1 MKFSI
6 YFIFS
11 FLLFANTHLHAK
23 HKPNIN
29 GLKQEGTSSSL
40 YSPKNTNGISYDTA
54 ILVKW
59 PLNKNGQFNVAGIV
73 IGKLVN
79 NKFVVNRTRI
89 KVQSINIPQK
99 LGDILTDNTPIVFEK
114 MVGGVS
120 QGAGVPMDT
129 AILIK
134 WPPLKSGNKFTT
146 VSSMVTGYIQDGD
159 FLFVQQG
166 NRLIP
171 TIVGKYGDIL
181 IDDVPIPPYDT
192 PNGRVTNDGI
202 SSTNPGQVE
211 RRAGGGEPEK
221 PKGCYCVE
229 EPTPGTFTGV
239 NVDCPGGD
247 CVKCCADLKKQG
259 GTGVPV
265 PAEVALA
272 ISKGQYTGD
281 WGDKNY
287 YFNEVKPKQ
296 ETTTLS
302 QISTNWDKTKYPYG
316 IVVFNNSQYD
326 YDKAENILE
335 WMKDSK
341 NLNGKSEMPVPV
353 FIVPVMPKDTA
364 RREKHHAAFNKKRRE
379 QGFGKMVG
387 LIPPP
392 NNTPFFPEIV
402 YRENTRLVKC
412 TDADGNDYYVNC
424 PEGTENCCGLAPL
437 PQIDLTTPA
446 ENNGNPDGGTKPK
459 PGTTTLSGIF
469 ANWDKTKNPYGIV
482 VFKNSQFVYD
492 KAENIQEWM
501 KGFKKLKGKKEKG
514 YEAFYIIPTT
524 PKDTTIQAANGAGT
538 RLAAGNASTKPGL
551 KRIEIVSPPNN
562 SPSSPEII
570 YDANTR
576 LVKCTDADGN
586 DYYVNCPE
594 GTGNCCDLAPLP
606 FIDLTSPEKQESF
619 GSGNN
624 HPDSTMS
631 FKWPEDF
638 NNSAYKDL
646 KFEPNAILIGKDGK
660 KHDVKFDSHSNYRF
674 VVFKDISTDYT
685 FLKMPAG
692 TLFLKPFNGTY
703 EGFNKPS
710 IFVTMPQGSVKANG
724 AGTRLATSQASA
736 KPGLKRLTPPP
747 APIGATV
754 PLGEVIFKN
763 NGGGIK
769 IDTAIVIYWPLVNGK
784 DDYRQTAPPEGS
796 TIFYPEASIAAIQ
809 KAPSGTIL
817 HYTQTNMT
825 NLGSNKDDVFTT
837 VYKYGDILI
846 DDVPIPFERIQN
858 PSKIPS
864 TDTAIIV
871 KWPEDFK
878 KAAYQE
884 ASFEAMATFV
894 AADGKFYFID
904 LDSDGDGFFD
914 VDELASK
921 IPAGTMLLKRGAT
934 RKNTQPFIFVT
945 MPQGSVKANGA
956 GTRLATSQASNKPGL
971 KRLTPPPAPIGATVP
986 LGEIL
991 FKNNG
996 GGIKIDTAI
1005 VIFWP
1010 PVNGK
1015 DDYKQIPPPNNNM
1028 VVFSGEFVQN
1038 IKSEKVNSGDRH
1050 GQLVLSRRRA
1060 KLLLTWQG
1068 LIRTNSDNDNDEYN
1082 VAESINDA
1090 KSLDKSNLGVAK
1102 DTIQVIKWPED
1113 FKKAVYKESS
1123 YEAMATFVS
1132 ADGKFYFIDLDSDG
1146 DGFFD
1151 VDELASKI
1159 PAGTMLLKR
1168 GAKTKTANKSNFHTV
1183 SFTKN
1188 GDTLP
1193 TYTMQIALPNGSS
1206 MDKLFEMSD
1215 QAQIYKMREII
1226 SLHIGQAGRQTTNN
1240 EKDIPIALP
1249 YFDTNGNLLFW
1260 ATKDAITLT
1269 YEKNA
1274 VNISSIA
1281 KNNKYDMDT
1290 FKSFYKTL
1298 INDNPTFAYPQFKKD
1313 RLRAVPHT
1321 ELSIDPK
1328 LGKQRK

>member
-40 YSPKNTNGISYDTA
+40 YSPKNTNGISYDSA

-59 PLNKNGQFNVAGIV
+59 PLNKNGQFNIAGMV
-73 IGKLVN
+73 YGKLVN

-99 LGDILTDNTPIVFEK
+99 LGDILTDNAPIVFEK

-134 WPPLKSGNKFTT
+134 WPPVKSGNKFTT

-159 FLFVQQG
+159 FLFAQQSK
-166 NRLIP
+166 RLIP
-171 TIVGKYGDIL
+171 TTVGKYGDIL

-192 PNGRVTNDGI
+192 PNGRVANGGI

-247 CVKCCADLKKQG
+247 CVKCCADVKKQG
-259 GTGVPV
+259 GTRVPV
-265 PAEVALA
+265 PAEVVLA
-272 ISKGQYTGD
+272 ISKGQYTGN
-281 WGDKNY
+281 WGDKKY
-287 YFNEVKPKQ
+287 YFNEVKPKPETTTLGEISALAQLKNSTPKPKQ
-296 ETTTLS
+296 ETTTLGE
-302 QISTNWDKTKYPYG
+302 ISAKWDKDKYPYG
-316 IVVFNNSQYD
+316 IVVFKNNQFV
-326 YDKAENILE
+326 YDKAENIQD
-335 WMKDSK
+335 WMKGYK
-341 NLNGKSEMPVPV
+341 KLKGKGIKGYEAYYIIPTT
-353 FIVPVMPKDTA
+353 PKDTTIQ
-364 RREKHHAAFNKKRRE
+364 AANGAGTRIATGQASIKPGLKRIE
-379 QGFGKMVG
+379 IVS
-387 LIPPP
+387 PPSNLP
-392 NNTPFFPEIV
+392 SSPEIG
-402 YRENTRLVKC
+402 YDENTRLVKC
-412 TDADGNDYYVNC
+412 TDKDGNDYYVNC
-424 PEGTENCCGLAPL
+424 PEGTENCCDLAPL

-459 PGTTTLSGIF
+459 PETTTLSGIL

-514 YEAFYIIPTT
+514 YEAYYIIPTT

-538 RLAAGNASTKPGL
+538 RLASTQASTKPGL
-551 KRIEIVSPPNN
+551 KRIEMVSPPNN
-562 SPSSPEII
+562 SPSSPEIV
-570 YDANTR
+570 YDENNR
-576 LVKCTDADGN
+576 MVKCTDKDGN

-606 FIDLTSPEKQESF
+606 FIDLTSPEKRESF

-638 NNSAYKDL
+638 NKLAYKDL

-660 KHDVKFDSHSNYRF
+660 KHDVKFDSHSNYGF

-692 TLFLKPFNGTY
+692 TLFLTPFNDTY
-703 EGFNKPS
+703 AGFNKPS

-754 PLGEVIFKN
+754 PLGEVLFKN

-769 IDTAIVIYWPLVNGK
+769 IDTAIVIYWPPVTGK
-784 DDYRQTAPPEGS
+784 DDYRQIPPPNNNMVVFSAGIVNDFKPFAEN
-796 TIFYPEASIAAIQ
+796 PEDRHGRLVLSRRKAKLMLAWQGLIRTNSDNDNDEYNVAESINDA
-809 KAPSGTIL
+809 K
-817 HYTQTNMT
+817 NMDKS
-825 NLGSNKDDVFTT
+825 NLGV
-837 VYKYGDILI
+837 LI
-846 DDVPIPFERIQN
+846 DTIQV
-858 PSKIPS
+858 I
-864 TDTAIIV
+864 

-878 KAAYQE
+878 KAAYKE

-914 VDELASK
+914 
-921 IPAGTMLLKRGAT
+921 I
-934 RKNTQPFIFVT
+934 
-945 MPQGSVKANGA
+945 
-956 GTRLATSQASNKPGL
+956 
-971 KRLTPPPAPIGATVP
+971 
-986 LGEIL
+986 
-991 FKNNG
+991 
-996 GGIKIDTAI
+996 
-1005 VIFWP
+1005 
-1010 PVNGK
+1010 
-1015 DDYKQIPPPNNNM
+1015 
-1028 VVFSGEFVQN
+1028 
-1038 IKSEKVNSGDRH
+1038 
-1050 GQLVLSRRRA
+1050 
-1060 KLLLTWQG
+1060 
-1068 LIRTNSDNDNDEYN
+1068 
-1082 VAESINDA
+1082 
-1090 KSLDKSNLGVAK
+1090 
-1102 DTIQVIKWPED
+1102 
-1113 FKKAVYKESS
+1113 
-1123 YEAMATFVS
+1123 
-1132 ADGKFYFIDLDSDG
+1132 
-1146 DGFFD
+1146 
-1151 VDELASKI
+1151 DELASKI

-1168 GAKTKTANKSNFHTV
+1168 GAKSRTAINGNFHTV

-1206 MDKLFEMSD
+1206 MDKLFETSD
-1215 QAQIYKMREII
+1215 QAQNYKMREII

-1269 YEKNA
+1269 YEKNT

-1281 KNNKYDMDT
+1281 KNNMYDMDT

-1298 INDNPTFAYPQFKKD
+1298 INDNPTFAYPQFKQKP
-1313 RLRAVPHT
+1313 RRPRAVPHT
-1321 ELSIDPK
+1321 EISIQPMAMPNK
-1328 LGKQRK
+1328 

>member
-40 YSPKNTNGISYDTA
+40 YSPKNTNGISYDSA

-59 PLNKNGQFNVAGIV
+59 PLNKNGQFNIAGMV
-73 IGKLVN
+73 YGKLVN

-99 LGDILTDNTPIVFEK
+99 LGDILIDNASIVFDK
-114 MVGGVS
+114 MVGGVI
-120 QGAGVPMDT
+120 QGVGVPMDT

-134 WPPLKSGNKFTT
+134 WPPVKSGNKFTT

-166 NRLIP
+166 NRLIS
-171 TIVGKYGDIL
+171 TTVGKYGVIL

-192 PNGRVTNDGI
+192 PNGRVTNGGI
-202 SSTNPGQVE
+202 SSTNPSQVE

-247 CVKCCADLKKQG
+247 CVKCCADVKKQG
-259 GTGVPV
+259 GTRVTV

-281 WGDKNY
+281 WGDKKY

-316 IVVFNNSQYD
+316 IVVFNNSKYG
-326 YDKAENILE
+326 YDKAENIQE
-335 WMKDSK
+335 WMKDNK
-341 NLNGKSEMPVPV
+341 NLKGKGEMPVPV
-353 FIVPVMPKDTA
+353 FIIPIKPKDTTIQ
-364 RREKHHAAFNKKRRE
+364 AANGAGTRIATGQASTKPGLKRS
-379 QGFGKMVG
+379 VVVA
-387 LIPPP
+387 PP

-446 ENNGNPDGGTKPK
+446 ENNGNPNGGTKPK
-459 PGTTTLSGIF
+459 PETTTLSGIL

-524 PKDTTIQAANGAGT
+524 PNDTTIQAANGAGT

-551 KRIEIVSPPNN
+551 KRIEMVSPPNN

-576 LVKCTDADGN
+576 LVKCTDKDGN

-624 HPDSTMS
+624 HSDSTMS
-631 FKWPEDF
+631 FKWPDDF

-660 KHDVKFDSHSNYRF
+660 KHDVKFDSHSNYGF

-692 TLFLKPFNGTY
+692 TLFLTPFNGTY
-703 EGFNKPS
+703 EGFNKPF
-710 IFVTMPQGSVKANG
+710 IFVTIPQGSVKANG

-754 PLGEVIFKN
+754 PQGEILFKN

-769 IDTAIVIYWPLVNGK
+769 IDTAIVIYWPPVNGK
-784 DDYRQTAPPEGS
+784 DDYRQIPPPNNNMVVFSQG
-796 TIFYPEASIAAIQ
+796 IFNDFKPKLETVEDQDGQLIISRKRAKHMRTWEKVLRTNSDNENDEYNVAESINDT
-809 KAPSGTIL
+809 KSL
-817 HYTQTNMT
+817 DKS
-825 NLGSNKDDVFTT
+825 NLGVA
-837 VYKYGDILI
+837 I
-846 DDVPIPFERIQN
+846 DTIQV
-858 PSKIPS
+858 I
-864 TDTAIIV
+864 

-921 IPAGTMLLKRGAT
+921 IPAGTMLLKRGA
-934 RKNTQPFIFVT
+934 
-945 MPQGSVKANGA
+945 
-956 GTRLATSQASNKPGL
+956 
-971 KRLTPPPAPIGATVP
+971 
-986 LGEIL
+986 
-991 FKNNG
+991 
-996 GGIKIDTAI
+996 
-1005 VIFWP
+1005 
-1010 PVNGK
+1010 
-1015 DDYKQIPPPNNNM
+1015 
-1028 VVFSGEFVQN
+1028 
-1038 IKSEKVNSGDRH
+1038 KS
-1050 GQLVLSRRRA
+1050 
-1060 KLLLTWQG
+1060 
-1068 LIRTNSDNDNDEYN
+1068 
-1082 VAESINDA
+1082 
-1090 KSLDKSNLGVAK
+1090 
-1102 DTIQVIKWPED
+1102 
-1113 FKKAVYKESS
+1113 
-1123 YEAMATFVS
+1123 
-1132 ADGKFYFIDLDSDG
+1132 
-1146 DGFFD
+1146 
-1151 VDELASKI
+1151 
-1159 PAGTMLLKR
+1159 
-1168 GAKTKTANKSNFHTV
+1168 KTANKSNFHTV

-1188 GDTLP
+1188 GNTLP
-1193 TYTMQIALPNGSS
+1193 TYTMQIALPNGSN

-1215 QAQIYKMREII
+1215 QAQNYKMREII
-1226 SLHIGQAGRQTTNN
+1226 SLHIGQAGRQNTNN

-1274 VNISSIA
+1274 VNSSSIA

-1290 FKSFYKTL
+1290 FKAFYKTL

-1321 ELSIDPK
+1321 ESSIEA
-1328 LGKQRK
+1328 R